1 MTQKYLPNRKKS
13 ISSQKINEN
22 LDQVIWF
29 HGKLSRDDAERF
41 LENDG
46 DFLVRVSTKDNKND
60 YILSGQ
66 FNHKIKHLTLVDPS
80 NPDFTIDHQFDSI
93 YNLIYY
99 HLDNNIP
106 IKSRNNEILL
116 VLLNPVSKYDFII
129 SYF

>member
-1 MTQKYLPNRKKS
+1 M
-13 ISSQKINEN
+13 
-22 LDQVIWF
+22 IWF

-41 LENDG
+41 LENNG
-46 DFLVRVSTKDNKND
+46 DFLVRVSTKGNRNE

-66 FNHKIKHLTLVDPS
+66 FNNKIKHLTLVDPS
-80 NPDFTIDHQFDSI
+80 NPDCTIDRQFDSI